1 MTMSDRSTVVGVFA
15 DQAQAE
21 RAIGALE
28 QAGFTDQQLGFVR
41 RGEKTSTGG
50 EVSETLK
57 NVVPGVAAG
66 GVLGGIVGAA
76 AALVIPGLGP
86 AIAGG
91 ILAATLGGAAIG
103 AAAGGIIGALTN
115 LGVPEEE
122 ARYYQGE
129 LEAGR
134 TLVIVRAA
142 NRQREASDILQQ
154 YGAYD
159 ATTRP

>member
-1 MTMSDRSTVVGVFA
+1 MTMTNRSLVVAVFA

-50 EVSETLK
+50 EASDTLK
-57 NVVPGVAAG
+57 KVVPGVAG
-66 GVLGGIVGAA
+66 GGILGGIVGAA
-76 AALVIPGLGP
+76 AALLIPGLGP
-86 AIAGG
+86 ALAGG
-91 ILAATLGGAAIG
+91 ILAATLGGAALG
-103 AAAGGIIGALTN
+103 AAGGLLGALTN
-115 LGVPEEE
+115 LGMTEEE

-129 LEAGR
+129 LQAGR
-134 TLVIVRAA
+134 TLVIVRAE
-142 NRQREASDILQQ
+142 NRQQEASNILRR
-154 YGAYD
+154 YGGYD